1 MRKLNK
7 REMVLLSIF
16 IIFILVA
23 LIVNSWLPSYLDNRN
38 KLVLEREQ
46 LQSQWEEISQYI
58 NREAE
63 IRNSISQLN
72 EENDKFRQMV
82 PDGNSSH
89 KYWETILK
97 RAKESSVEVIA
108 IQEGEKV
115 AEEKTMNTTVSIQGS
130 FEGTMDFIENMNSL
144 PYLYALKEG
153 RLTEVEGGKFLT
165 TLSLDFYFLE

>member
-23 LIVNSWLPSYLDNRN
+23 MIVNSWLPSYLDNRD

-58 NREAE
+58 NKEAE
-63 IRNSISQLN
+63 IQNSISLLDQ
-72 EENDKFRQMV
+72 ENNKFRQMV

-97 RAKESSVEVIA
+97 RAKESNVEVIA
-108 IQEGEKV
+108 VQEGEKV
-115 AEEKTMNTTVSIQGS
+115 GEEKTMNTSVSIQGS
-130 FEGTMDFIENMNSL
+130 YDATMNFINNLNSL
-144 PYLYALKEG
+144 PYLYAVKEG
-153 RLTEVEGGKFLT
+153 RLTEVEGEKFLT
-165 TLSLDFYFLE
+165 TLSLDFYFIE

>member
-1 MRKLNK
+1 MRKLSK
-7 REMVLLSIF
+7 RELVLLSIF

-58 NREAE
+58 NKEAE
-63 IRNSISQLN
+63 IRNSISRLD
-72 EENDKFRQMV
+72 EENKKFRQMV

-115 AEEKTMNTTVSIQGS
+115 AEEKTMNTTISIQGS
-130 FEGTMDFIENMNSL
+130 FEGTMDFIDNMNSL
-144 PYLYALKEG
+144 PYLYAVKEG
-153 RLTEVEGGKFLT
+153 RLTEIEGENFLT

>member
-115 AEEKTMNTTVSIQGS
+115 AEEKTMNTTISIQGS
-130 FEGTMDFIENMNSL
+130 FEGTMDFIDNMNSL